1 MNDEIITKALDFWER
16 LSDAEKALIL
26 NNTKEITYE
35 QGQIIHSA
43 DQNCIGVVI
52 VKSGGL
58 RTYILSEDGREIT
71 LYRLGEKEVCI
82 LSASCL
88 LKNITFDVYIE
99 AESDSKVLLLSAPVF
114 SQLQST
120 NVYVENFALKLAA
133 DRFSDVMWAMQQ
145 ILFYS
150 VDRRLS
156 AFLID
161 ESVKNKTDHIQLT
174 HEQIAKY
181 MGSAREVVS
190 KMLKNFERDGI
201 VKLQRGGVLIMDKQ
215 KLRELL

>member
-1 MNDEIITKALDFWER
+1 MNDEIITKAFDFWER

-99 AESDSKVLLLSAPVF
+99 AECDSKVLLLSAKYERICRELRVKTCCRPFFRCHVGHAA
-114 SQLQST
+114 
-120 NVYVENFALKLAA
+120 NF
-133 DRFSDVMWAMQQ
+133 
-145 ILFYS
+145 I
-150 VDRRLS
+150 
-156 AFLID
+156 
-161 ESVKNKTDHIQLT
+161 
-174 HEQIAKY
+174 
-181 MGSAREVVS
+181 
-190 KMLKNFERDGI
+190 
-201 VKLQRGGVLIMDKQ
+201 LQR
-215 KLRELL
+215 